1 MGKKDKAKLI
11 LDGHELELDIIEGSE
26 GEQAIDISQLR
37 AKTGYI
43 TLDQGFVN
51 TGSCTSNI
59 TFINGEE
66 GVLRY
71 RGYNIEDLCEH
82 STFTEVCYLLLHN
95 RLPTLSQR
103 DNFSRLLNEHS
114 LVHEDMRHFYN
125 FFPRDAHPMNILGT
139 MVNAMSSFYPNV
151 DLLSLR
157 DNIDMTATRLISKI
171 RTTACYA
178 YKKSMGHPVVYPT
191 LNCKYCENFL
201 RMMFWTPVNGY
212 ELRDDHVRALSV
224 LLILHADHEQNC
236 STSTVRMV
244 GSAHA
249 NLYASISAGISALWG
264 PLHGGA
270 NQAVMDM
277 LGKIH
282 RQGGDIQKFID
293 MAKDKRSNFRLSG
306 FGHRVYKNYDPR
318 AKIIKKICIKILQE
332 EAAHQPL
339 LDIALRL
346 EEAVLKDDY
355 FLSRKLYPNVDF
367 YSGLVYTALGFPTNM
382 FTVLFAIG
390 RMPGWIAHWKEMVN
404 DPKAR
409 ISRPRQVYTGV
420 CERTYVPVEQRS
432 RAGADTE

>member
-1 MGKKDKAKLI
+1 MAKKPKAKLI
-11 LDGHELELDIIEGSE
+11 IDGRELELDIIEGTE
-26 GEQAIDISQLR
+26 GERAIDITKLR
-37 AKTGYI
+37 AETGYI
-43 TLDQGFVN
+43 TMDQGYAN
-51 TGSCTSNI
+51 TGSCISNI
-59 TFINGEE
+59 TYINGEE
-66 GVLRY
+66 GILRY
-71 RGYNIEDLCEH
+71 RGYSIEDLCER

-95 RLPTLSQR
+95 RLPTLEQR
-103 DNFSRLLNEHS
+103 ENFSRLLNEHS
-114 LVHEDMRHFYN
+114 LLHEDMRHLYN
-125 FFPRDAHPMNILGT
+125 FFPGDAHPMNILGT

-151 DLLSLR
+151 DLLSMR

-178 YKKSMGHPVVYPT
+178 YKKSIGEPVVYPKKE
-191 LNCKYCENFL
+191 LKYCENFL
-201 RMMFWTPVNGY
+201 RMMFWSPVNNY
-212 ELRDDHVRALSV
+212 ELREDHVRALSV

-236 STSTVRMV
+236 STSTVRLV

-277 LGKIH
+277 LSKIQRHGGKI
-282 RQGGDIQKFID
+282 KKYID
-293 MAKDKRSNFRLSG
+293 MAKDKESSFRLSG

-318 AKIIKKICIKILQE
+318 ARIIKKICMKVLEE

-346 EEAVLKDDY
+346 EEAGLKDDY
-355 FLSRKLYPNVDF
+355 FISRKLYPNVDF

-390 RMPGWIAHWKEMVN
+390 RMPGWIAHWKEMVR

-409 ISRPRQVYTGV
+409 IGRPRQIYTGMRERQYTPIE
-420 CERTYVPVEQRS
+420 ERT
-432 RAGADTE
+432 

>member
-1 MGKKDKAKLI
+1 MAKKPKAKLI
-11 LDGHELELDIIEGSE
+11 IDGRELELDIIEGTE
-26 GEQAIDISQLR
+26 GERAIDITRLR
-37 AKTGYI
+37 AETGYI
-43 TLDQGFVN
+43 TMDQGYAN
-51 TGSCTSNI
+51 TGSCLSNI
-59 TFINGEE
+59 TFIDGEK
-66 GVLRY
+66 GILRY

-95 RLPTLSQR
+95 RLPTLEQR
-103 DNFSRLLNEHS
+103 ENFSRLLNEHS
-114 LVHEDMRHFYN
+114 LLHEDMRHLYN
-125 FFPRDAHPMNILGT
+125 FFPGDAHPMNILGT

-151 DLLSLR
+151 DLLSMR

-178 YKKSMGHPVVYPT
+178 YKKSIGEPVVYPKKE
-191 LNCKYCENFL
+191 LKYCENFL
-201 RMMFWTPVNGY
+201 RMMFWSPVNNY
-212 ELRDDHVRALSV
+212 ELREDHVRALSV

-236 STSTVRMV
+236 STSTVRLV

-270 NQAVMDM
+270 NQAVMEM
-277 LGKIH
+277 LSKIQRHGGKI
-282 RQGGDIQKFID
+282 KKYID
-293 MAKDKRSNFRLSG
+293 MAKDKESSFRLSG

-318 AKIIKKICIKILQE
+318 AKIIKKICMKILEE

-346 EEAVLKDDY
+346 EEAVLKDEY
-355 FLSRKLYPNVDF
+355 FISRKLYPNVDF

-390 RMPGWIAHWKEMVN
+390 RMPGWIAHWKEMVR

-409 ISRPRQVYTGV
+409 IGRPRQIYTGMRERQYV
-420 CERTYVPVEQRS
+420 PIEERT
-432 RAGADTE
+432 

>member
-1 MGKKDKAKLI
+1 MSKKKKAKLI
-11 LDGHELELDIIEGSE
+11 VDDRELELDVIVGSE
-26 GEQAIDISQLR
+26 GERAVDISKLR
-37 AKTGYI
+37 SETGYI
-43 TLDQGFVN
+43 TLDQGYGN

-71 RGYNIEDLCEH
+71 RGYTIEDLCKH

-95 RLPTLSQR
+95 RLPTLDQR
-103 DNFSRLLNEHS
+103 TKFSRLLNEHS
-114 LVHEDMRHFYN
+114 LLHEDMRHLYN

-151 DLLSLR
+151 DLLSMR
-157 DNIDMTATRLISKI
+157 DNIDMTAARLISKI

-178 YKKSMGHPVVYPT
+178 YKKSIGQPIVYPT
-191 LNCKYCENFL
+191 LELKYCENFL
-201 RMMFWTPVNGY
+201 RMMFWSPVNGY
-212 ELRDDHVRALSV
+212 ELRQDHVRALSV

-236 STSTVRMV
+236 STSTVRLV

-277 LGKIH
+277 LAKIQ
-282 RQGGDIQKFID
+282 RQGGDVHKFIN
-293 MAKDKRSNFRLSG
+293 MAKNKTSNFRLSG

-318 AKIIKKICIKILQE
+318 AKIIKKICQKILEE

-339 LDIALRL
+339 LEIALRL

-355 FLSRKLYPNVDF
+355 FVSRKLYPNVDF

-409 ISRPRQVYTGV
+409 IGRPRQIYTGV
-420 CERTYVPVEQRS
+420 RERKYVPIKNRS
-432 RAGADTE
+432 

>member
-1 MGKKDKAKLI
+1 MAKKPKAKLI
-11 LDGHELELDIIEGSE
+11 IDGRELELDIIEGTE
-26 GEQAIDISQLR
+26 GERAIDITKLR
-37 AKTGYI
+37 AETGYI
-43 TLDQGFVN
+43 TMDQGYAN
-51 TGSCTSNI
+51 TGSCISNI
-59 TFINGEE
+59 TYINGEE
-66 GVLRY
+66 GILRY
-71 RGYNIEDLCEH
+71 RGYSIEDLCER

-95 RLPTLSQR
+95 RLPTLEQR
-103 DNFSRLLNEHS
+103 ENFSRLLNEHS
-114 LVHEDMRHFYN
+114 LLHEDMRHLYS
-125 FFPRDAHPMNILGT
+125 FFPGDAHPMNILGT

-151 DLLSLR
+151 DLLSMR

-178 YKKSMGHPVVYPT
+178 YKKSIGEPVVYPKKE
-191 LNCKYCENFL
+191 LKYCENFL
-201 RMMFWTPVNGY
+201 RMMFWSPVNNY
-212 ELRDDHVRALSV
+212 ELREDHVRALSV

-236 STSTVRMV
+236 STSTVRLV

-277 LGKIH
+277 LSKIQRHGGKI
-282 RQGGDIQKFID
+282 KKYID
-293 MAKDKRSNFRLSG
+293 MAKDKESSFRLSG

-318 AKIIKKICIKILQE
+318 ARIIKRICMKILEE

-355 FLSRKLYPNVDF
+355 FISRKLYPNVDF

-390 RMPGWIAHWKEMVN
+390 RMPGWIAHWKEMVR

-409 ISRPRQVYTGV
+409 IGRPRQIYTGMRERQYTPIE
-420 CERTYVPVEQRS
+420 ERT
-432 RAGADTE
+432 

>member
-1 MGKKDKAKLI
+1 MSKKQKAKLI
-11 LDGHELELDIIEGSE
+11 VDGRELELDVIVGSE
-26 GEQAIDISQLR
+26 GERAIDISRLR
-37 AKTGYI
+37 SETGYI
-43 TLDQGFVN
+43 TLDQGFGN

-66 GVLRY
+66 GILRY
-71 RGYNIEDLCEH
+71 RGYSIEDLCEH

-95 RLPTLSQR
+95 RLPTVEQR
-103 DNFSRLLNEHS
+103 DTFSRLLNEHS
-114 LVHEDMRHFYN
+114 LLHEDMRHLYN
-125 FFPRDAHPMNILGT
+125 FFPHDAHPMNILGT

-157 DNIDMTATRLISKI
+157 ENIDMTAARLISKI

-178 YKKSMGHPVVYPT
+178 YKKTVGEPVVYPKREY
-191 LNCKYCENFL
+191 KYCENFL
-201 RMMFWTPVNGY
+201 RMMFWSPVSDY
-212 ELRDDHVRALSV
+212 ELREDRVRALSV
-224 LLILHADHEQNC
+224 LLVLHADHEQNC
-236 STSTVRMV
+236 STSTVRLV

-277 LGKIH
+277 LAKIQ
-282 RQGGDIQKFID
+282 RRGGDIHKFIN
-293 MAKDKRSNFRLSG
+293 MAKDKDSSFRLSG

-318 AKIIKKICIKILQE
+318 AKIIKRICMKVLE
-332 EAAHQPL
+332 DEAGHQPL
-339 LDIALRL
+339 LEIALRL

-355 FLSRKLYPNVDF
+355 FISRRLYPNVDF
-367 YSGLVYTALGFPTNM
+367 YTGLVYTALGFPTNM

-390 RMPGWIAHWKEMVN
+390 RMPGWIAHWKEMVR

-409 ISRPRQVYTGV
+409 IGRPRQIYTGMHKRKYIPID
-420 CERTYVPVEQRS
+420 ER
-432 RAGADTE
+432 A

>member
-1 MGKKDKAKLI
+1 MAKKKKAKLI
-11 LDGHELELDIIEGSE
+11 VDGRELELDIIEGTE
-26 GEQAIDISQLR
+26 GERAIDITKLR
-37 AKTGYI
+37 AETGYI
-43 TLDQGFVN
+43 TMDQGYAN
-51 TGSCTSNI
+51 TGSCASGI
-59 TFINGEE
+59 TFIDGEK
-66 GVLRY
+66 GILRY
-71 RGYNIEDLCEH
+71 RGYSIEDLCEH

-95 RLPTLSQR
+95 RLPTLEQRRHFSQ
-103 DNFSRLLNEHS
+103 LLNQHS
-114 LVHEDMRHFYN
+114 LLHEDMRHFYN

-139 MVNAMSSFYPNV
+139 MVNAMSSFYTNV
-151 DLLSLR
+151 DLLSIR
-157 DNIDMTATRLISKI
+157 EDVDMAATRLISKI

-178 YKKSMGHPVVYPT
+178 FKKSIGHPVVYPKKE
-191 LNCKYCENFL
+191 LNYCENFL
-201 RMMFWTPVNGY
+201 RMMFWSPVNNY
-212 ELRDDHVRALSV
+212 ELREDHVRALSV

-236 STSTVRMV
+236 STSTVRLV

-277 LGKIH
+277 LSKIQRHGGKI
-282 RQGGDIQKFID
+282 KKYID
-293 MAKDKRSNFRLSG
+293 MAKDKESSFRLSG

-318 AKIIKKICIKILQE
+318 ARIIKKICMKVLEE

-355 FLSRKLYPNVDF
+355 FISRKLYPNVDF

-390 RMPGWIAHWKEMVN
+390 RMPGWIAHWKEMVR

-409 ISRPRQVYTGV
+409 IGRPRQIYTGMRERQYTPIE
-420 CERTYVPVEQRS
+420 ERT
-432 RAGADTE
+432 

>member
-1 MGKKDKAKLI
+1 MSKKLKAKLI
-11 LDGHELELDIIEGSE
+11 VDGRELELDVFEGAE
-26 GEQAIDISQLR
+26 GERAIDISKLR
-37 AKTGYI
+37 SETGYI
-43 TLDQGFVN
+43 TLDQGYGN

-66 GVLRY
+66 GILRY
-71 RGYNIEDLCEH
+71 RGYDIAELCEH

-95 RLPTLSQR
+95 RLPTLQQR
-103 DNFSRLLNEHS
+103 VNFSRLLNEHS
-114 LVHEDMRHFYN
+114 LLHEDMRHLYN

-139 MVNAMSSFYPNV
+139 MVNAMSSFYRNV
-151 DLLSLR
+151 DLGSMR
-157 DNIDMTATRLISKI
+157 DNIDLTATRLISKI

-178 YKKSMGHPVVYPT
+178 YKKNVGEPIVYPKREH
-191 LNCKYCENFL
+191 KYCENFL
-201 RMMFWTPVNGY
+201 RMMFWSPVSDF
-212 ELRDDHVRALSV
+212 ELRDDRVRALSV

-236 STSTVRMV
+236 STSTVRLV

-293 MAKDKRSNFRLSG
+293 MAKDKASPFRLSG
-306 FGHRVYKNYDPR
+306 FGHRVYKNFDPR
-318 AKIIKKICIKILQE
+318 ATIIKKICMKILEE

-339 LDIALRL
+339 LEIALRL
-346 EEAVLKDDY
+346 EEAVLKDEY
-355 FLSRKLYPNVDF
+355 FISRKLYPNVDF

-390 RMPGWIAHWKEMVN
+390 RMPGWIAHWKEMVR

-409 ISRPRQVYTGV
+409 IDRPRQIYTGMR
-420 CERTYVPVEQRS
+420 ERRYVPIDE
-432 RAGADTE
+432 RA

>member
-1 MGKKDKAKLI
+1 MSKKMKAKLI
-11 LDGHELELDIIEGSE
+11 LEGRELELDVIEGSE
-26 GEQAIDISQLR
+26 GERAIDISKLR
-37 AKTGYI
+37 SETGYV
-43 TLDQGFVN
+43 TLDQGYGN

-71 RGYNIEDLCEH
+71 RGYSIEELCTH

-95 RLPTLSQR
+95 RLPTLEQR
-103 DNFSRLLNEHS
+103 DRFSRLLNEHS
-114 LVHEDMRHFYN
+114 MLHEDMRHLYN

-157 DNIDMTATRLISKI
+157 ENIDMTAARLISKI

-178 YKKSMGHPVVYPT
+178 YKKSIGQPIVYPR
-191 LNCKYCENFL
+191 LEHKYCENFL
-201 RMMFWTPVNGY
+201 RMMFWSPVNGY

-277 LGKIH
+277 LAKIQ
-282 RQGGDIQKFID
+282 RRGGDIHKFID
-293 MAKDKRSNFRLSG
+293 MAKDKHSNFRLSG

-318 AKIIKKICIKILQE
+318 AKIIKKLCMKVLE
-332 EAAHQPL
+332 EGAAHQPL

-355 FLSRKLYPNVDF
+355 FISRKLYPNVDF
-367 YSGLVYTALGFPTNM
+367 YSGLIYTALGFPTNM

-409 ISRPRQVYTGV
+409 IGRPRQIYTGV
-420 CERTYVPVEQRS
+420 KERKYVPVKDRS
-432 RAGADTE
+432 

>member
-1 MGKKDKAKLI
+1 MAKKKKAKLI
-11 LDGHELELDIIEGSE
+11 VDGHELELDVIVGSE
-26 GEQAIDISQLR
+26 GERAIDISKLR
-37 AKTGYI
+37 SETGYV
-43 TLDQGFVN
+43 TLDQGYGN

-71 RGYNIEDLCEH
+71 RGYSIEDLCAH
-82 STFTEVCYLLLHN
+82 STFREVCYLLLHN
-95 RLPTLSQR
+95 RLPTLEQGKT
-103 DNFSRLLNEHS
+103 FSRLLNEHS
-114 LVHEDMRHFYN
+114 LLHEDMRHLYN

-157 DNIDMTATRLISKI
+157 ENIDMTAARLISKI

-178 YKKSMGHPVVYPT
+178 YKKSIGQPIVYPR
-191 LNCKYCENFL
+191 LEHKYCENFL
-201 RMMFWTPVNGY
+201 RMMFWSPVNGY
-212 ELRDDHVRALSV
+212 ELRQDHVRALSV

-236 STSTVRMV
+236 STSTVRLV

-277 LGKIH
+277 LGKIQ
-282 RQGGDIQKFID
+282 RRGGDIHKFID
-293 MAKDKRSNFRLSG
+293 MANDKTSNFRLSG

-318 AKIIKKICIKILQE
+318 ATIIKDLCRKILDE

-339 LDIALRL
+339 LEIALRL
-346 EEAVLKDDY
+346 EEAVVKDDY
-355 FLSRKLYPNVDF
+355 FISRKLYPNVDF

-390 RMPGWIAHWKEMVN
+390 RMPGWIAHWKEMVR

-409 ISRPRQVYTGV
+409 IGRPRQIYTGMR
-420 CERTYVPVEQRS
+420 ERKYVPIKDR
-432 RAGADTE
+432 G

>member
-1 MGKKDKAKLI
+1 MAKKPKAKLI
-11 LDGHELELDIIEGSE
+11 IDGRELELDIIEGTE
-26 GEQAIDISQLR
+26 GERAIDITKLR
-37 AKTGYI
+37 AETGYI
-43 TLDQGFVN
+43 TMDQGYAN
-51 TGSCTSNI
+51 TGSCISNI
-59 TFINGEE
+59 TYINGEE
-66 GVLRY
+66 GILRY
-71 RGYNIEDLCEH
+71 RGYSIEDLCER

-95 RLPTLSQR
+95 RLPTLEQR
-103 DNFSRLLNEHS
+103 ENFSRLLNEHS
-114 LVHEDMRHFYN
+114 LLHEDMRHLYN
-125 FFPRDAHPMNILGT
+125 FFPGDAHPMNILGT

-151 DLLSLR
+151 DLLSMR

-178 YKKSMGHPVVYPT
+178 YKKSIGEPVVYPKKE
-191 LNCKYCENFL
+191 LKYCENFL
-201 RMMFWTPVNGY
+201 RMMFWSPVNNY
-212 ELRDDHVRALSV
+212 ELREDHVRALSV

-236 STSTVRMV
+236 STSTVRLV

-277 LGKIH
+277 LSKIQRHGGKI
-282 RQGGDIQKFID
+282 KKYID
-293 MAKDKRSNFRLSG
+293 MAKDKESSFRLSG

-318 AKIIKKICIKILQE
+318 ARIIKKICMKVLEE

-355 FLSRKLYPNVDF
+355 FISRKLYPNVDF

-390 RMPGWIAHWKEMVN
+390 RMPGWIAHWKEMVR

-409 ISRPRQVYTGV
+409 IGRPRQIYTGMRERQYTPIE
-420 CERTYVPVEQRS
+420 ERT
-432 RAGADTE
+432 

>member
-1 MGKKDKAKLI
+1 MSKKKKAKLI
-11 LDGHELELDIIEGSE
+11 LDDHELELDVIEGSE
-26 GEQAIDISQLR
+26 GEQAIDISKLR
-37 AKTGYI
+37 SETGYI
-43 TLDQGFVN
+43 TLDQGYGN

-71 RGYNIEDLCEH
+71 RGYSIEELCEH

-95 RLPTLSQR
+95 RLPTLEQR
-103 DNFSRLLNEHS
+103 ENFSRLLNEHS
-114 LVHEDMRHFYN
+114 LLHEDMRHLYN
-125 FFPRDAHPMNILGT
+125 FFPHDAHPMNILGT

-151 DLLSLR
+151 DFLSMR
-157 DNIDMTATRLISKI
+157 DNIDMAATHLISKI

-178 YKKSMGHPVVYPT
+178 YKKSIGHPIVYPKREF
-191 LNCKYCENFL
+191 KYCENFL
-201 RMMFWTPVNGY
+201 RMMFWSPVNSY
-212 ELRDDHVRALSV
+212 ELRQDHVNALGV

-236 STSTVRMV
+236 STSTVRLV

-277 LGKIH
+277 MAKIQ
-282 RQGGDIQKFID
+282 RRGGDIHKFIE
-293 MAKDKRSNFRLSG
+293 MAKDKTSNFRLSG

-318 AKIIKKICIKILQE
+318 AKIIKKISMKILEE

-355 FLSRKLYPNVDF
+355 FISRKLYPNVDF

-390 RMPGWIAHWKEMVN
+390 RMPGWIAHWKEMVR

-409 ISRPRQVYTGV
+409 IGRPRQIYTGRH
-420 CERTYVPVEQRS
+420 ERKYVPVEE
-432 RAGADTE
+432 RA

>member
-1 MGKKDKAKLI
+1 MAKKPKAKLI
-11 LDGHELELDIIEGSE
+11 IDGRELELDIIEGTE
-26 GEQAIDISQLR
+26 GERAIDITKLR
-37 AKTGYI
+37 AETGYI
-43 TLDQGFVN
+43 TMDQGYAN
-51 TGSCTSNI
+51 TGSCISNI
-59 TFINGEE
+59 TYINGEE
-66 GVLRY
+66 GILRY
-71 RGYNIEDLCEH
+71 RGYSIEDLCER

-95 RLPTLSQR
+95 RLPTLEQR
-103 DNFSRLLNEHS
+103 ENFSRLLNEHS
-114 LVHEDMRHFYN
+114 LLHEDMRHLYN
-125 FFPRDAHPMNILGT
+125 FFPGDAHPMNILGT

-151 DLLSLR
+151 DLLSMR

-178 YKKSMGHPVVYPT
+178 YKKSVGEPVVYPKKE
-191 LNCKYCENFL
+191 LKYCENFL
-201 RMMFWTPVNGY
+201 RMMFWSPVNNY
-212 ELRDDHVRALSV
+212 ELREDHVRALSV

-236 STSTVRMV
+236 STSTVRLV

-277 LGKIH
+277 LSKIQRHGGKI
-282 RQGGDIQKFID
+282 KKYID
-293 MAKDKRSNFRLSG
+293 MAKDKESSFRLSG

-318 AKIIKKICIKILQE
+318 ARIIKKICMKVLEE

-355 FLSRKLYPNVDF
+355 FISRKLYPNVDF

-390 RMPGWIAHWKEMVN
+390 RMPGWIAHWKEMVR

-409 ISRPRQVYTGV
+409 IGRPRQIYTGMRERQYTPIE
-420 CERTYVPVEQRS
+420 ERT
-432 RAGADTE
+432 

>member
-1 MGKKDKAKLI
+1 MAKKPKAKLI
-11 LDGHELELDIIEGSE
+11 IDGRELELDIIEGTE
-26 GEQAIDISQLR
+26 GERAIDITKLR
-37 AKTGYI
+37 AETGYI
-43 TLDQGFVN
+43 TMDQGYAN
-51 TGSCTSNI
+51 TGSCISNI
-59 TFINGEE
+59 TYINGEE
-66 GVLRY
+66 GILRY
-71 RGYNIEDLCEH
+71 RGYSIEDLCER

-95 RLPTLSQR
+95 RLPTLEQR
-103 DNFSRLLNEHS
+103 ENFSCLLNEHS
-114 LVHEDMRHFYN
+114 LLHEDMRHLYN
-125 FFPRDAHPMNILGT
+125 FFPGDAHPMNILGT

-151 DLLSLR
+151 DLLSMR

-178 YKKSMGHPVVYPT
+178 YKKSVGEPVVYPKKE
-191 LNCKYCENFL
+191 LKYCENFL
-201 RMMFWTPVNGY
+201 RMMFWSPVNNY
-212 ELRDDHVRALSV
+212 ELREDHVRALSV

-236 STSTVRMV
+236 STSTVRLV

-277 LGKIH
+277 LSKIQRHGGKI
-282 RQGGDIQKFID
+282 KKYID
-293 MAKDKRSNFRLSG
+293 MAKDKESSFRLSG

-318 AKIIKKICIKILQE
+318 ARIIKKICMKVLEE

-355 FLSRKLYPNVDF
+355 FISRKLYPNVDF

-390 RMPGWIAHWKEMVN
+390 RMPGWIAHWKEMVR

-409 ISRPRQVYTGV
+409 IGRPRQIYTGMRERQYTPIE
-420 CERTYVPVEQRS
+420 ERT
-432 RAGADTE
+432 

>member
-1 MGKKDKAKLI
+1 MSKKKKKAKLI
-11 LDGHELELDIIEGSE
+11 VDGRELELDVIVGSE
-26 GEQAIDISQLR
+26 GERAIDISKLR
-37 AKTGYI
+37 SETGYI
-43 TLDQGFVN
+43 TLDQGYGN

-71 RGYNIEDLCEH
+71 RGYSIEDLCEH

-95 RLPTLSQR
+95 RLPTLQQR
-103 DNFSRLLNEHS
+103 ENFSRLMSEHS
-114 LVHEDMRHFYN
+114 LLHEDMRHLYN
-125 FFPRDAHPMNILGT
+125 FFPHDAHPMNILGT

-151 DLLSLR
+151 DLLSMR

-178 YKKSMGHPVVYPT
+178 YKKTVGQPVVYPR
-191 LNCKYCENFL
+191 LEHKYCENFL
-201 RMMFWTPVNGY
+201 RMMFWSPVNNY
-212 ELRDDHVRALSV
+212 ELRDDRVRALSV
-224 LLILHADHEQNC
+224 LLVLHADHEQNC
-236 STSTVRMV
+236 STSTVRLV

-277 LGKIH
+277 LAKIQ
-282 RQGGDIQKFID
+282 RQGSDIHKFIN
-293 MAKDKRSNFRLSG
+293 MAKEKSSSFRLSG

-318 AKIIKKICIKILQE
+318 AKIIKKICMKILEE

-339 LDIALRL
+339 LEIALRL

-355 FLSRKLYPNVDF
+355 FISRKLYPNVDF

-390 RMPGWIAHWKEMVN
+390 RMPGWIAHWKEMVR

-409 ISRPRQVYTGV
+409 IGRPRQIYTGMRKR
-420 CERTYVPVEQRS
+420 EYVPVEQR
-432 RAGADTE
+432 A